1 MQKIVREPVDCR
13 HRTGLLCSTITPS
26 SLLWTLTLAAR
37 IIVREHNLAQQGVEK
52 YLKALLV
59 SRQQAFPRTHDV
71 VSRCTTYVGGM
82 ASISLSI
89 RTSQSAYPHMRSK
102 YAIQGKSPPQTKP
115 GKRCRLRRQ
124 CADRPEQYCG
134 HLLGNRNFCGVAS
147 GRWLGKTRASGGG
160 SAVHVSSND
169 TLACHGGHTR

>member
-59 SRQQAFPRTHDV
+59 SRQQAFPRTHDIV
-71 VSRCTTYVGGM
+71 ALLDLCRRHGLYIPVDSARPER
-82 ASISLSI
+82 L
-89 RTSQSAYPHMRSK
+89 SAYAVQVRYPGEEPTPDEARK
-102 YAIQGKSPPQTKP
+102 AVQIAQTV
-115 GKRCRLRRQ
+115 RRQ
-124 CADRPEQYCG
+124 ARAVLRP
-134 HLLGNRNFCGVAS
+134 
-147 GRWLGKTRASGGG
+147 
-160 SAVHVSSND
+160 SS
-169 TLACHGGHTR
+169 RQS